1 MIRREISPQS
11 VLPSVRPLISRE
23 VSICFDKSTTL
34 HLGHSDR
41 SSFEFTQK
49 IPKSIVVGRRFFCT
63 GLENVCPSA
72 TTIDRANR
80 PPPAEFEQKSLLPSL
95 SSCRALCHVCR
106 FDLYTLR
113 RLLIP
118 QSLRINQTQI
128 FPCTLPPPLPGP
140 ACPNQLPG
148 VDITVADVGALL
160 HFTTGGGT

>member
-11 VLPSVRPLISRE
+11 VLPSVRPLISKE
-23 VSICFDKSTTL
+23 VSICFEKSTTL
-34 HLGHSDR
+34 LLGHSNR

-49 IPKSIVVGRRFFCT
+49 IPKSIVVGRRFFCS
-63 GLENVCPSA
+63 GLENVFLSVRDDNRQSKSA
-72 TTIDRANR
+72 AA
-80 PPPAEFEQKSLLPSL
+80 AESEQKSLLILPSL

-128 FPCTLPPPLPGP
+128 FPLHTPSSPPSLGLPEP
-140 ACPNQLPG
+140 
-148 VDITVADVGALL
+148 ITRS
-160 HFTTGGGT
+160 